1 MKCISISFK
10 TAPEDI
16 RNKFAFT
23 NSEKKDFLSQLSE
36 FITDA
41 KCVILGTCNRTEI
54 YVESHN
60 GVFSILENLL
70 SRKTKLSISEIRK
83 YARYYEEES
92 AIEHIFKVT
101 CGLDSMILGENEILS
116 QVKQTYLESLQEK
129 RTGYELNITFLSALS
144 CAKKIKTQTEIA
156 KSAISFAT
164 LTCNEIKNFIQENN
178 ITSPSILIIGGSGKI
193 GSSIIK
199 NILNKDFNAKIY
211 VTQRSH
217 GNTVD
222 FTDKVEVL
230 DYTKRFE
237 YLKNVDIVIS
247 ATKSPHYT
255 INYEDTLSNISSKK
269 MLFIDLASPY
279 DIDREIS
286 KIQNCTLI
294 TIDYFKEIVKNNNL
308 KKEKAVADAQ
318 DILNQELQKIF
329 KNIIYHNAL
338 EKIQAENE
346 KFKDFSLEKFL
357 YYLKDKLDAKSFAN
371 VINTIEN
378 NEGSLINGIF
388 PFICRFKR

>member
-230 DYTKRFE
+230 DYIKRFE

-378 NEGSLINGIF
+378 NEGSLIH
-388 PFICRFKR
+388 

>member
-83 YARYYEEES
+83 YARYNEEES

-255 INYEDTLSNISSKK
+255 INYEDTLPNISSKK

-378 NEGSLINGIF
+378 NEGSLIH
-388 PFICRFKR
+388 

>member
-255 INYEDTLSNISSKK
+255 INYKDTLSNISSKK

-378 NEGSLINGIF
+378 NEGSLIH
-388 PFICRFKR
+388 

>member
-10 TAPEDI
+10 TAPENI

-23 NSEKKDFLSQLSE
+23 SFEKENFLSQLGE

-41 KCVILGTCNRTEI
+41 KCIILTTCNRTEI
-54 YVESHN
+54 YIESDGN
-60 GVFSILENLL
+60 VFSFIENLL
-70 SRKTKLSISEIRK
+70 SQKTKLSVSEIRK
-83 YARYYEEES
+83 YARYYEDQS

-101 CGLDSMILGENEILS
+101 CGLDSMIVGENEILS
-116 QVKQTYLESLQEK
+116 QVKQTYLDSLNEK
-129 RTGYELNITFLSALS
+129 RTGYELNITFSSALS
-144 CAKKIKTQTEIA
+144 CAKKIKTQTEIS

-164 LTCNEIKNFIQENN
+164 LACNEIKNFVSENN
-178 ITSPSILIIGGSGKI
+178 ILSPSIMIIGGSGKI

-294 TIDYFKEIVKNNNL
+294 TIDYFKEIVKNNNF

-378 NEGSLINGIF
+378 NEGSLIH
-388 PFICRFKR
+388 

>member
-164 LTCNEIKNFIQENN
+164 LTCNEIKNFIQKNN

-371 VINTIEN
+371 VINTIES
-378 NEGSLINGIF
+378 NEGSLIH
-388 PFICRFKR
+388 

>member
-1 MKCISISFK
+1 MKCISTSCK

-164 LTCNEIKNFIQENN
+164 LTCNEIKNFIQKNN

-230 DYTKRFE
+230 DYIKRFE

-255 INYEDTLSNISSKK
+255 INYEDTLPNISSKK

-378 NEGSLINGIF
+378 HEGSLIH
-388 PFICRFKR
+388 

>member
-164 LTCNEIKNFIQENN
+164 LTCNEIKNFIQKNN

-255 INYEDTLSNISSKK
+255 INYEDTLPNISSKK

-286 KIQNCTLI
+286 KIQNCKLI

-308 KKEKAVADAQ
+308 KKEKAVSDAQ

-378 NEGSLINGIF
+378 NEGSLIH
-388 PFICRFKR
+388 

>member
-164 LTCNEIKNFIQENN
+164 LTCNEIKNFIQKNN

-230 DYTKRFE
+230 DYIKRFE

-255 INYEDTLSNISSKK
+255 INYEDTLPNISSKK

-378 NEGSLINGIF
+378 NEGSLIH
-388 PFICRFKR
+388 

>member
-144 CAKKIKTQTEIA
+144 CAKKIKTKTEIA

-378 NEGSLINGIF
+378 NEGSLIH
-388 PFICRFKR
+388 

>member
-255 INYEDTLSNISSKK
+255 INYEDTSVSYTHLT
-269 MLFIDLASPY
+269 LPT
-279 DIDREIS
+279 
-286 KIQNCTLI
+286 NCT
-294 TIDYFKEIVKNNNL
+294 V
-308 KKEKAVADAQ
+308 
-318 DILNQELQKIF
+318 
-329 KNIIYHNAL
+329 
-338 EKIQAENE
+338 
-346 KFKDFSLEKFL
+346 
-357 YYLKDKLDAKSFAN
+357 
-371 VINTIEN
+371 
-378 NEGSLINGIF
+378 
-388 PFICRFKR
+388 

>member
-217 GNTVD
+217 GNTID

-378 NEGSLINGIF
+378 NEGSLIH
-388 PFICRFKR
+388 

>member
-308 KKEKAVADAQ
+308 KKEKAVTDAQ

-378 NEGSLINGIF
+378 NEGSLIH
-388 PFICRFKR
+388 

>member
-23 NSEKKDFLSQLSE
+23 NSEKKDFLSQLNE

-41 KCVILGTCNRTEI
+41 KCVILETCNRTEI

-378 NEGSLINGIF
+378 NEGSLIH
-388 PFICRFKR
+388 

>member
-193 GSSIIK
+193 GYSIIK

-255 INYEDTLSNISSKK
+255 INYKDTLSNISSKK

-308 KKEKAVADAQ
+308 KKEKAVTDAQ

-378 NEGSLINGIF
+378 NEGSLIH
-388 PFICRFKR
+388 

>member
-255 INYEDTLSNISSKK
+255 INYEDTLPNISSKK

-286 KIQNCTLI
+286 KIQNCKLI

-378 NEGSLINGIF
+378 NEGSLIH
-388 PFICRFKR
+388 

>member
-255 INYEDTLSNISSKK
+255 INYEDTLPNISSKK

-286 KIQNCTLI
+286 KIQNCKLI
-294 TIDYFKEIVKNNNL
+294 TIDYFKEIVKNNNF

-378 NEGSLINGIF
+378 NEGSLIH
-388 PFICRFKR
+388 

>member
-164 LTCNEIKNFIQENN
+164 LTCNEIKNFIQKNN

-230 DYTKRFE
+230 DYIKRFE

-255 INYEDTLSNISSKK
+255 INYEDTLPNISSKK

-294 TIDYFKEIVKNNNL
+294 TIDYFKEIVKNNNF

-378 NEGSLINGIF
+378 NEGSLIH
-388 PFICRFKR
+388 

>member
-217 GNTVD
+217 GNTID

-286 KIQNCTLI
+286 KIQNCKLI

-378 NEGSLINGIF
+378 NEGSLIH
-388 PFICRFKR
+388 

>member
-255 INYEDTLSNISSKK
+255 INYEDTLPNISSKK

-378 NEGSLINGIF
+378 NEGSLIH
-388 PFICRFKR
+388 

>member
-230 DYTKRFE
+230 DYIKRFE

-255 INYEDTLSNISSKK
+255 INYEDTLPNISSKK

-308 KKEKAVADAQ
+308 KKEKAVSDAQ

-371 VINTIEN
+371 IINTIEN
-378 NEGSLINGIF
+378 NEGSLIH
-388 PFICRFKR
+388 

>member
-164 LTCNEIKNFIQENN
+164 LTCNEIKNFIQKNN

-230 DYTKRFE
+230 DYKKRFE

-255 INYEDTLSNISSKK
+255 INYEDTLPNISSKK

-357 YYLKDKLDAKSFAN
+357 YYLKDKLDAKSFTN

-378 NEGSLINGIF
+378 NEGSLIH
-388 PFICRFKR
+388 

>member
-164 LTCNEIKNFIQENN
+164 LTCNEIKNFIQKNN

-286 KIQNCTLI
+286 KIQNCKLI

-378 NEGSLINGIF
+378 NEGSLIH
-388 PFICRFKR
+388 

>member
-230 DYTKRFE
+230 DYIKRFE

-255 INYEDTLSNISSKK
+255 INYEDTLPNISSKK

-378 NEGSLINGIF
+378 NEGSLIH
-388 PFICRFKR
+388 

>member
-338 EKIQAENE
+338 KKIQAENE

-378 NEGSLINGIF
+378 NEGSLIH
-388 PFICRFKR
+388 

>member
-193 GSSIIK
+193 GYSIIK

-378 NEGSLINGIF
+378 NEGSLIH
-388 PFICRFKR
+388 

>member
-237 YLKNVDIVIS
+237 YLKNMDIVIS

-308 KKEKAVADAQ
+308 KKEKAVSDAQ

-378 NEGSLINGIF
+378 NEGSLIH
-388 PFICRFKR
+388 

>member
-41 KCVILGTCNRTEI
+41 KCVILGTCNRTKI

-193 GSSIIK
+193 GYSIIK

-378 NEGSLINGIF
+378 NEGSLIH
-388 PFICRFKR
+388 

>member
-230 DYTKRFE
+230 DYIKRFE

-286 KIQNCTLI
+286 KIQNCKLI

-378 NEGSLINGIF
+378 NEGSLIH
-388 PFICRFKR
+388 

>member
-164 LTCNEIKNFIQENN
+164 LTCNEIKNFIQKNN

-255 INYEDTLSNISSKK
+255 INYEDTLPNISSKK

-308 KKEKAVADAQ
+308 KKEKAVSDAQ

-378 NEGSLINGIF
+378 NEGSLIH
-388 PFICRFKR
+388 

>member
-230 DYTKRFE
+230 DYIKRFE
-237 YLKNVDIVIS
+237 YLKNIDIVIS

-357 YYLKDKLDAKSFAN
+357 YYLKDKLDTKSFAN

-378 NEGSLINGIF
+378 NEGSLIH
-388 PFICRFKR
+388 

>member
-164 LTCNEIKNFIQENN
+164 LTCNEIKNFIQKNN

-255 INYEDTLSNISSKK
+255 INYKDTLSNISSKK

-378 NEGSLINGIF
+378 NEGSLIH
-388 PFICRFKR
+388 